1 MTHEKHEDEAHIP
14 SLNNK
19 KTEPE
24 NNVHLENGK
33 IALQLAKKTA
43 KQFQS
48 LEEHLL
54 EQDGILQKQDKK
66 LNELSLCDNDLQ
78 ENINKVSNDLQDRVK
93 IVDFELIDIKQKHLE
108 LEATLKENRKERR
121 DDINRTFDKVDDHLK
136 TFREDT
142 LSVIKAN
149 TLSTRWTIPIMFTL
163 LIAIMSVALYG
174 VYNNYQM
181 IIHHTGYFALI
192 LNL

>member
-93 IVDFELIDIKQKHLE
+93 IVDFELTDIKQEHLE

-142 LSVIKAN
+142 LKIGRAHV
-149 TLSTRWTIPIMFTL
+149 
-163 LIAIMSVALYG
+163 
-174 VYNNYQM
+174 
-181 IIHHTGYFALI
+181 
-192 LNL
+192 